1 MEFED
6 TSALEKIEKI
16 DKRIAVIQGGARA
29 GKTIAVLI
37 MLCDLS
43 FEVKD
48 KIISVVTDS
57 YPNLEKGAM
66 RDWQK
71 LLIGTNRKQYFRVNQ
86 AKHTWTNLVT
96 GTVIEF
102 FSCDAE
108 DALGAGRDYLFVNE
122 ANRISFDTFS
132 QLELRTVERI
142 WLDFNPVNEFWA
154 HTEVL
159 KKRTDAEFLKLTYK
173 DNEAIPQNVLNSL
186 LQRKGDGTN
195 NWWRVYGMGEIGS
208 LEGNVYSGWISAD
221 EYDGKLDLV
230 RYGLDFGFTNDE
242 TGMVAVYK
250 TEDGGYLLRELIY
263 ETGLLGSQ
271 YPERLERAGVEHDV
285 LTIADSARPE
295 IIAEIKRA
303 GFRIIGAEKGA
314 GSVLK
319 GIDYVSQSKIYFE
332 GKNLEREYL
341 TYGWRKKKNGEV
353 LDEPADGNDH
363 LMDALRYAITDL
375 HKPRFDF

>member
-1 MEFED
+1 MEFGD
-6 TSALEKIEKI
+6 TTALEKIEAIKA
-16 DKRIAVIQGGARA
+16 RIGVIQGGARA

-71 LLIGTNRKQYFRVNQ
+71 LLVGTNRKGYFRVNQ
-86 AKHTWTNLVT
+86 AKHTWTNLIT
-96 GTVIEF
+96 GTVVEF

-132 QLELRTVERI
+132 QLELRTTERI

-173 DNEAIPQNVLNSL
+173 DNEEIPDNVLKSL

-250 TEDGGYLLRELIY
+250 TEDGGYLLRELVY

-285 LTIADSARPE
+285 LIVADSARPE